1 MIKAD
6 PQDKAAASFC
16 SRGSP
21 ENAHLAK
28 NVFLGGIKSSPE
40 TPLGTCVSSC

>member
-1 MIKAD
+1 MIKGG
-6 PQDKAAASFC
+6 PSEKAAPSFC
-16 SRGSP
+16 SRGPP

-28 NVFLGGIKSSPE
+28 NAFFGDIESSPE

>member
-6 PQDKAAASFC
+6 PQDTLAPSFC
-16 SRGSP
+16 SRGPP

-28 NVFLGGIKSSPE
+28 NLFWGVLKVGLK
-40 TPLGTCVSSC
+40 PL